1 MRTMRE
7 PIPYREMVYRLC
19 SEADLDDKK
28 DVLALVK
35 FLASEAVQAHEVNR
49 RFEDKLK
56 ELMTYKDFT
65 EMSMEIAKEM
75 FKQDVEAMP
84 EGDFKDFITENMGD
98 ILGEDEKGENDG
110 HDGMRSEEGR

>member
-1 MRTMRE
+1 MRTARE

-28 DVLALVK
+28 EVLALVK
-35 FLASEAVQAHEVNR
+35 FLANEAVHANEVNK

-56 ELMTYKDFT
+56 ELMSYKDFT

-84 EGDFKDFITENMGD
+84 EGDFKNFVIDNLEG
-98 ILGEDEKGENDG
+98 ILGEEEKGDENG
-110 HDGMRSEEGR
+110 HDDVRG

>member
-1 MRTMRE
+1 MRTMRD
-7 PIPYREMVYRLC
+7 PIPYREMVYHLC

-35 FLASEAVQAHEVNR
+35 FLANEAVQNHEASKR
-49 RFEDKLK
+49 CEDKLK
-56 ELMTYKDFT
+56 ELMSYKDFV
-65 EMSMEIAKEM
+65 EFSMAIAKEM

-98 ILGEDEKGENDG
+98 ILGEDEKGDGDG
-110 HDGMRSEEGR
+110 HDGMCNEDDR